1 MSFITK
7 KSFKEESKH
16 IFKLGLP
23 VAVAQLGIIVQGLA
37 DTIMLGHHSSQEL
50 AAAGFVNAM
59 FLMGILLSLGF
70 SMGAISQ
77 IGRLY
82 FLNDTP
88 KMVSVLKSSLIANF
102 KQVML
107 ITVFMSS
114 LVFLLPHLG
123 QPVELLP
130 MMKIYLLILLPSLPL
145 YFIINGG
152 RQFFDSINQTKVAMW
167 TMIIGNLW
175 NVIFN
180 WFLIFGKCGFPEMG
194 ITGAAWATLSS
205 RIIMALIFIL
215 VFVFNKRY
223 KKYRLV
229 WHSCKSTKEDIR
241 LLRKLGWPMAVQ
253 LGLESASWSL
263 CSIFLGWIGTNAL
276 AAHQVMVNVS
286 GVIFMFYV
294 GVGEAISIRV
304 SNYKGINDMV
314 RVRNVSNTGFL
325 LIMMIGVVLSIAMW
339 VFRNS
344 IGFIFT
350 DDEGVAITVSTMIL
364 PMILYQFG
372 DGLQVTYS
380 NTLRG
385 LGDAF
390 KLMKYS
396 LIAYLII
403 SLPLS
408 YLFGIVLNGGAAGVW
423 MAFPFGL
430 TTAGILYYR
439 RFRKIS
445 LIPGT

>member
-205 RIIMALIFIL
+205 RIIMVLMFIL

-403 SLPLS
+403 SLPFS

>member
-408 YLFGIVLNGGAAGVW
+408 YLFGIVFEGGAAGVW

>member
-1 MSFITK
+1 
-7 KSFKEESKH
+7 
-16 IFKLGLP
+16 
-23 VAVAQLGIIVQGLA
+23 
-37 DTIMLGHHSSQEL
+37 
-50 AAAGFVNAM
+50 
-59 FLMGILLSLGF
+59 
-70 SMGAISQ
+70 
-77 IGRLY
+77 
-82 FLNDTP
+82 
-88 KMVSVLKSSLIANF
+88 
-102 KQVML
+102 
-107 ITVFMSS
+107 
-114 LVFLLPHLG
+114 
-123 QPVELLP
+123 
-130 MMKIYLLILLPSLPL
+130 
-145 YFIINGG
+145 
-152 RQFFDSINQTKVAMW
+152 
-167 TMIIGNLW
+167 MIIGNLW

-205 RIIMALIFIL
+205 RIIMVLMFIL

>member
-7 KSFKEESKH
+7 KAFKEESKH
-16 IFKLGLP
+16 IYRLGLP

-59 FLMGILLSLGF
+59 LLMGILLSLGF

-82 FLNDTP
+82 FLNDTR
-88 KMVSVLKSSLIANF
+88 KIVSVLKSSLIANF
-102 KQVML
+102 KQIILLTSV
-107 ITVFMSS
+107 MSS
-114 LVFLLPHLG
+114 LIFLLPHLG
-123 QPVELLP
+123 QPVELLH

-145 YFIINGG
+145 FFIINAG
-152 RQFFDSINQTKVAMW
+152 RQFFDSINHTKVSMW
-167 TMIIGNLW
+167 IMIIGNIW

-194 ITGAAWATLSS
+194 IEGAAWATLSS
-205 RIIMALIFIL
+205 RIIMVLMLIL
-215 VFVFNKRY
+215 VFVLNKRY
-223 KKYRLV
+223 KMYRMV
-229 WHSCKSTKEDIR
+229 WHSSKSNKEDIR
-241 LLRKLGWPMAVQ
+241 LLRKLGWPMAIQ
-253 LGLESASWSL
+253 MGLESASWSL
-263 CSIFLGWIGTNAL
+263 CSIFLGWIGANAL

-304 SNYKGINDMV
+304 SNYKGINDMT

-325 LIMMIGVVLSIAMW
+325 LIIMIGAVLSIFMW
-339 VFRNS
+339 VFRSS
-344 IGFIFT
+344 IGYIFT
-350 DDEGVAITVSTMIL
+350 EDKDVAFTVSTMIL

-372 DGLQVTYS
+372 DGLQITYS

-408 YLFGIVLNGGAAGVW
+408 YLFGIVFEGGAAGVW

>member
-7 KSFKEESKH
+7 KAFKEESKH
-16 IFKLGLP
+16 IYRLGLP
-23 VAVAQLGIIVQGLA
+23 VAVSQLGIIVQGLA

-59 FLMGILLSLGF
+59 LLMGILLSLGF

-77 IGRLY
+77 IGKLY
-82 FLNDTP
+82 FLNNTARI
-88 KMVSVLKSSLIANF
+88 VSVLKSSLLANF

-107 ITVFMSS
+107 LTVVMSS
-114 LVFLLPHLG
+114 LIFLLPHLG

-145 YFIINGG
+145 FFIINAG
-152 RQFFDSINQTKVAMW
+152 RQFYDSINHTKVAMW
-167 TMIIGNLW
+167 TMIIGNVW

-194 ITGAAWATLSS
+194 IEGAAWATLSS
-205 RIIMALIFIL
+205 RIIMALMFIL

-229 WHSCKSTKEDIR
+229 WHSSKSTREDIR
-241 LLRKLGWPMAVQ
+241 LLRKIGWPMAIQ
-253 LGLESASWSL
+253 MGLESASWSL
-263 CSIFLGWIGTNAL
+263 CSIFLGWIGANAL

-304 SNYKGINDMV
+304 SNYKGINDMT

-325 LIMMIGVVLSIAMW
+325 LIMMIGFVLSITMW

-350 DDEGVAITVSTMIL
+350 NDKDVSFIVATMIL

-396 LIAYLII
+396 LIAYMAI

-408 YLFGIVLNGGAAGVW
+408 YLFGIVLEGGAAGVW

-445 LIPGT
+445 IIPGT